1 MKYVGVR
8 LKIDPLF
15 IEDKNLQFEIPWRY
29 TLKSF
34 LAFILAMCLA
44 LSVSAVSETGNET
57 TDESTL
63 ASTIADQIY
72 AAAARE
78 ETAVTPRLQSLE
90 TDSRHLTGLEHRLKS
105 TESIARKLLLNA
117 HDMEISLEE
126 AVQTIHDAL
135 RYTFIIDIDRYTDGV
150 DEILKALVSLG
161 YGVKRLKNTWGN
173 DGYKGINTNLTTPDG
188 YVFEVQFHTQ
198 DSFDAKE
205 VKTHD
210 LYEIV
215 RSEESTEAEK
225 LEANAKQRAIFNAVP
240 VPDGAVDYEW
250 HDPTQPV
257 D

>member
-1 MKYVGVR
+1 M
-8 LKIDPLF
+8 
-15 IEDKNLQFEIPWRY
+15 QFEIPWRY
-29 TLKSF
+29 TLKTF
-34 LAFILAMCLA
+34 LVFILAMCLA

-57 TDESTL
+57 ADESTL

-72 AAAARE
+72 ATAVQE
-78 ETAVTPRLQSLE
+78 ETTVTLLLQSFE

-105 TESIARKLLLNA
+105 PESIARKLLLNA

-135 RYTFIIDIDRYTDGV
+135 RYTFIIDDDQYTNGV
-150 DEILKALVSLG
+150 DEILKSLVSLG
-161 YGVKRLKNTWGN
+161 YRVERLKNTWGSE
-173 DGYKGINTNLTTPDG
+173 GYKGINTNLTTPDG
-188 YVFEVQFHTQ
+188 YIFEVQFHTQ

-225 LEANAKQRAIFNAVP
+225 LEANAKQKAIFNAVP

-250 HDPTQPV
+250 HDPIQPM